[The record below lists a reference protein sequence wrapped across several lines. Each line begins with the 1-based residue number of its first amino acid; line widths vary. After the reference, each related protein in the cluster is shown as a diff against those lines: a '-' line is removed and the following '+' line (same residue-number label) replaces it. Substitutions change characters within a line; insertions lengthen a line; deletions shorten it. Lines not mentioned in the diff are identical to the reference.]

1 MPPEKC
7 LGVGCVILKFSSTR
21 SDCCSLCRPTT
32 RLSWSYPESSRFSI
46 VRSSFLIKCG
56 QDVNIVCVAFLVSE
70 EYSITRYK
78 FKDCLDL
85 WQNEEAT
92 SDRHHQWPSVRPSL
106 WIPLDCWI
114 RHFSRIAGVKLSGF
128 ERKAF
133 TRQNFPD
140 SKVFGFKVPT
150 LDSGLKISG
159 DMTKPGCFHF
169 GFVLLCANGKTNPV
183 LKRSGFITNPEQFPL
198 V

>member
-1 MPPEKC
+1 MED
-7 LGVGCVILKFSSTR
+7 VI
-21 SDCCSLCRPTT
+21 
-32 RLSWSYPESSRFSI
+32 
-46 VRSSFLIKCG
+46 
-56 QDVNIVCVAFLVSE
+56 NVCVAFLVSE
-70 EYSITRYK
+70 EYRIAHYK
-78 FKDCLDL
+78 LKDYLDL

-92 SDRHHQWPSVRPSL
+92 SDRHQWPSIRLRL
-106 WIPLDCWI
+106 WIPRSAILLLP
-114 RHFSRIAGVKLSGF
+114 HTQNIADGKISGF

-150 LDSGLKISG
+150 LDSEFKISG

-169 GFVLLCANGKTNPV
+169 GFVLLRVNGKTNPV